1 MNTMKKT
8 ITITLNIITDWD
20 DYDVLRDNV
29 TVYEEELLMNGNA
42 HLVVDEEEYNAFSEW
57 YNEEEEEEEE

>member
-8 ITITLNIITDWD
+8 ITITLNIITNWD
-20 DYDVLRDNV
+20 EYDVLKDNV

-42 HLVVDEEEYNAFSEW
+42 HLVVDEEEYNRFCKW
-57 YNEEEEEEEE
+57 YNEEEEEE